1 MTLEADYG
9 EICRY
14 LGYRKDTP
22 PDSGM
27 EQTIRACARRLEQ
40 AVTPRWVSREF
51 PLTHRPDGALEL
63 GEVRVESKSL
73 SRNLKGCER
82 VLFFAATL
90 GVEADR
96 LIARATAVR
105 MSEAVILQAAAA
117 SLIEV
122 CCDNACEELRL
133 EAEKEGWYLRP
144 RFSPGYGDFP
154 IAFQRPLLEA
164 LEASKRIGL
173 TATET
178 MMLTPTKSVTAV
190 VGLSPTPW
198 CPPTGC
204 AACGKTDCA
213 FRKG

>member
-1 MTLEADYG
+1 MIHTPRSEAL
-9 EICRY
+9 RY
-14 LGYRKDTP
+14 LGYRGAQ
-22 PDSGM
+22 PD
-27 EQTIRACARRLEQ
+27 EATAALLDERIQ
-40 AVTPRWVSREF
+40 AVEGAADPRWTAVEV
-51 PLTHRPDGALEL
+51 PLTLRPGGVEL
-63 GEVRVESKSL
+63 GDWSIDSEKLRSHL
-73 SRNLKGCER
+73 DGCTAAL
-82 VLFFAATL
+82 LFGATL
-90 GVEADR
+90 GVGVDR
-96 LIARATAVR
+96 LIARSAAGQVARAALDQAVAAALI
-105 MSEAVILQAAAA
+105 EAV
-117 SLIEV
+117 
-122 CCDNACEELRL
+122 CDHACDQLAQRYPG
-133 EAEKEGWYLRP
+133 KYLRP

-204 AACGKTDCA
+204 AACGKADCA